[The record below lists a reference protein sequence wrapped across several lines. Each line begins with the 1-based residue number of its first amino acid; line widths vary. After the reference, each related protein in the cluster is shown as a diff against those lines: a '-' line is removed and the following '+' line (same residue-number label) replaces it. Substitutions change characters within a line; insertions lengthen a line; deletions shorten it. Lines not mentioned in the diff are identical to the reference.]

1 MNTINGELSFSIN
14 GENYGVVCKI
24 SLDISLSPFIL
35 IYYEG
40 DSIELLNE

>member
-14 GENYGVVCKI
+14 GENYGVACKI

>member
-14 GENYGVVCKI
+14 AENYGVAWKI
-24 SLDISLSPFIL
+24 SLDISLSPFVL